1 MSTIHCFEYMCIF
14 PQVERRDWRLR
25 CNAIWAI
32 WNDLIGN
39 ACSLPFAYST
49 EQPNKYLRK
58 YIAVIQVKSVI
69 DGFDIFEIN
78 CSGPILNKKLSM
90 LRNVNCVVIF
100 APIMGPDGCY
110 YPTMTFY
117 WLKLLRLT
125 MNWPI
130 NNWPFYSKERSG
142 QLFHGFQE
150 IKLLTRELDNNRRT
164 KNSLG
169 SIGSQTWM
177 NKYRITKILLTL
189 IQNVWWISMSHI
201 TVKENG
207 NKCTGRVDF
216 VQSRK
221 NG

>member
-1 MSTIHCFEYMCIF
+1 MPSGHYLKRLDRKRLLLAFCVFNRTAKQVFEEIYCGETSQITY
-14 PQVERRDWRLR
+14 RRLR
-25 CNAIWAI
+25 
-32 WNDLIGN
+32 
-39 ACSLPFAYST
+39 
-49 EQPNKYLRK
+49 YLRNK
-58 YIAVIQVKSVI
+58 LLRADFNEKIGYVTKRKLR
-69 DGFDIFEIN
+69 
-78 CSGPILNKKLSM
+78 LNF
-90 LRNVNCVVIF
+90 RTNH
-100 APIMGPDGCY
+100 PDGCY
-110 YPTMTFY
+110 YSTMTFY